1 MKAKK
6 SLQKF
11 TETKI
16 NKVLSLE
23 QITPKDLE
31 QLSEKENARL
41 IEIFTE
47 TFNKLTGTERDEFYN
62 KIEPVTSETTKN
74 QLWEHNHA
82 QITWAISTLMQ
93 ELGRIPTKTEI
104 ATKTELSRQTIHK
117 HLKEYANHPMYLM
130 ELESFRFMTSKVLA
144 KVFNYAVNGDTGAA
158 KLYFNVM
165 GFMNNKQ
172 AQNNTLIQN
181 QNNFIQINGTVLSQ
195 ETIKSLTPEQL
206 NTIETILKTALP
218 QREVLEVKSSNKE
231 SINTK
236 KLNGL

>member
-16 NKVLSLE
+16 NKVLNLE

-41 IEIFTE
+41 MEIFTE

-144 KVFNYAVNGDTGAA
+144 KVFQFAVNGDTGAA

-195 ETIKSLTPEQL
+195 ETIKSLNPEQL

-218 QREVLEVKSSNKE
+218 QHEAMNLES
-231 SINTK
+231 
-236 KLNGL
+236 